1 MSRVD
6 WTPVIASGDPD
17 AQWQYFA
24 GQALLIPDTLAP
36 AKRFKVC
43 NPTAPPIS
51 EATKDLMAQ
60 RRAYLHNGD
69 RDRYKTLNRLVR
81 AAIREDTRL
90 DLRRRTQD
98 SGRGD
103 IWRCIQPVISGKQT
117 TRPVPSADVET
128 MNVYF
133 AGVGTQTAR

>member
-1 MSRVD
+1 MLIGRLYSPVT
-6 WTPVIASGDPD
+6 TPMRSGSI
-17 AQWQYFA
+17 FA
-24 GQALLIPDTLAP
+24 GQALLILDTLAP

-51 EATKDLMAQ
+51 EATKDLIAQ

-90 DLRRRTQD
+90 DLRRRIQD

-103 IWRCIQPVISGKQT
+103 IWRCI
-117 TRPVPSADVET
+117 RPLSLANKRPDRYRVL
-128 MNVYF
+128 MWR
-133 AGVGTQTAR
+133 Q